1 MRGRH
6 SMDKKEYCHAFLI
19 VEARKGTGGSYP
31 RYMLCAESNE
41 ERDIWVDMLVRY
53 FMGKYSEESLN
64 IPAS

>member
-1 MRGRH
+1 MGNL
-6 SMDKKEYCHAFLI
+6 FLFGALI
-19 VEARKGTGGSYP
+19 IP